1 MKKNLQGNDNL
12 LSKDKENQ
20 LLVGDK
26 EEHGGQKSPQGSW
39 HKKML
44 LQDNLMFMT
53 ERLNLIFTQAA
64 TIAKSEN
71 RLEEKSI
78 RLLEELAKEIA
89 TKIALLEKMNQK
101 SYAWLLIF
109 QMVLL

>member
-1 MKKNLQGNDNL
+1 
-12 LSKDKENQ
+12 
-20 LLVGDK
+20 
-26 EEHGGQKSPQGSW
+26 
-39 HKKML
+39 
-44 LQDNLMFMT
+44 MFMT

-89 TKIALLEKMNQK
+89 TKIALHLIKMNQK